1 MGRII
6 IRISG
11 NMSSRPSGG
20 CQENSGD
27 PNAFPGNPRRP
38 VPTERFPSLRPP
50 RKPLHTRTP
59 YLEPPEIRI
68 NIAPGDARNVH
79 VCRHA
84 FSTRRDLA
92 AGCRCDFLN
101 FGVWVKEIKL
111 FDLRFGILVKSCV
124 YFTPGT
130 CSLNLRFPVV
140 FGGPGRFK
148 KLREAC
154 RNNFHP
160 FSPGSELVVPHMS
173 TGKIGKHIRVRNCTY
188 CTT

>member
-1 MGRII
+1 MNI
-6 IRISG
+6 
-11 NMSSRPSGG
+11 SSRRRGG

-27 PNAFPGNPRRP
+27 PNAFPRNPQRP

-59 YLEPPEIRI
+59 YLEPPETRI

-111 FDLRFGILVKSCV
+111 FDLRFGFLVKSWV
-124 YFTPGT
+124 YGQDLVKNNQNPIELTKKQNMFFN
-130 CSLNLRFPVV
+130 LNL
-140 FGGPGRFK
+140 G
-148 KLREAC
+148 L
-154 RNNFHP
+154 
-160 FSPGSELVVPHMS
+160 
-173 TGKIGKHIRVRNCTY
+173 
-188 CTT
+188 